1 ALLDRLG
8 GPPLL
13 RRPRGGGRLAHL
25 RRRADA
31 DLADQPPAAGLVDR
45 QGPVGRHRSLEW
57 PLGVRWTSGQGFGER
72 LGHGAPPG
80 EAIGGHH
87 RNMVSRPLWAAWRA
101 LSIKPVGHGMPGEE
115 NLVLFTHSWNLTKL
129 VGIEEAG
136 PSGGR
141 GPIR

>member
-1 ALLDRLG
+1 CRART
-8 GPPLL
+8 PPGSRGTSPIPGVAAGCPMDVWAGV
-13 RRPRGGGRLAHL
+13 RRETRPWGTSRGGH
-25 RRRADA
+25 
-31 DLADQPPAAGLVDR
+31 
-45 QGPVGRHRSLEW
+45 W
-57 PLGVRWTSGQGFGER
+57 
-72 LGHGAPPG
+72 
-80 EAIGGHH
+80 GHH